1 MQTGRAGCWATREF
15 DYQVR
20 NGTFCFTNWSAF
32 AGEFQK
38 EFMPPKAEDE
48 VIGMLATDRYFQGKR
63 TVGEYLDEVFIMLES
78 GHSSGFQWNPE
89 ELKMAEGP
97 ANIAIPG
104 SVYSSGI
111 W

>member
-1 MQTGRAGCWATREF
+1 
-15 DYQVR
+15 
-20 NGTFCFTNWSAF
+20 
-32 AGEFQK
+32 
-38 EFMPPKAEDE
+38 MPHRF
-48 VIGMLATDRYFQGKR
+48 L
-63 TVGEYLDEVFIMLES
+63 LES

-111 W
+111 RAFRN

>member
-1 MQTGRAGCWATREF
+1 
-15 DYQVR
+15 
-20 NGTFCFTNWSAF
+20 
-32 AGEFQK
+32 
-38 EFMPPKAEDE
+38 MPPKAEDE

-63 TVGEYLDEVFIMLES
+63 MVSEYLDEVFIMLES

-111 W
+111 RAFRN